1 LLTMFDPKIR
11 QFALDQLRKE
21 YEAGNIELVLQ
32 VLGWV
37 SEDQEGYTLDDEL
50 LWRLD
55 RFGRERMEQSKIER
69 E

>member
-1 LLTMFDPKIR
+1 MFDPIIR

-21 YEAGNIELVLQ
+21 YEAGNIELVLR
-32 VLGWV
+32 VLGWAT
-37 SEDQEGYTLDDEL
+37 EDQEGYTLDDEL

-55 RFGRERMEQSKIER
+55 RFGRERMEQSRIER

>member
-1 LLTMFDPKIR
+1 MFDPKIR